1 MQINNYDAFFKE
13 RIMIKKKST
22 PANIRKIDELNTAI
36 VCNDFNA
43 IHEILITNLDVNVP
57 DSHGVFPV
65 MYAVQYGNANALISL
80 IRHGANINV
89 IDKRNGYSLL
99 MKALT
104 DKYIPNRYL
113 IIVLL
118 LKNGTDVNIISRTS
132 KTALYLAKL
141 YHPKYID
148 LLKRYGAEY

>member
-1 MQINNYDAFFKE
+1 MLTRLYGLFIF
-13 RIMIKKKST
+13 
-22 PANIRKIDELNTAI
+22 
-36 VCNDFNA
+36 C
-43 IHEILITNLDVNVP
+43 DVNKYVSGDNLSP
-57 DSHGVFPV
+57 HLCCKYFRYPI
-65 MYAVQYGNANALISL
+65 MYAVEYGNANALISL
-80 IRHGANINV
+80 LRRGANPNV
-89 IDKRNGYSLL
+89 VDKKYGYTPL

-141 YHPKYID
+141 NHPRYVH
-148 LLKRYGAEY
+148 LLKMYGAEY

>member
-1 MQINNYDAFFKE
+1 
-13 RIMIKKKST
+13 
-22 PANIRKIDELNTAI
+22 
-36 VCNDFNA
+36 
-43 IHEILITNLDVNVP
+43 VNVP

-99 MKALT
+99 MKALG
-104 DKYIPNRYL
+104 KQKIPNQYL

-118 LKNGTDVNIISRTS
+118 LKNGADVNIIGHDS

-141 YHPKYID
+141 YHIKYIE

>member
-1 MQINNYDAFFKE
+1 
-13 RIMIKKKST
+13 MIRKKKSSR
-22 PANIRKIDELNTAI
+22 NIRKIDELNTAI
-36 VCNDFNA
+36 AINDTET
-43 IHEILITNLDVNVP
+43 IHELLINNIDLNCG
-57 DSHGVFPV
+57 DSHGAYPI
-65 MYAVQYGNANALISL
+65 MYAVEYGNANALISL
-80 IRHGANINV
+80 LRRGANPNV
-89 IDKRNGYSLL
+89 VDKKYGYTPL

>member
-1 MQINNYDAFFKE
+1 
-13 RIMIKKKST
+13 MIRKKKSSR
-22 PANIRKIDELNTAI
+22 NIRKIDELNTAI
-36 VCNDFNA
+36 AINDTET
-43 IHEILITNLDVNVP
+43 IHELLINNIDLNCG
-57 DSHGVFPV
+57 DSHGAYPI
-65 MYAVQYGNANALISL
+65 MYAVEYGNANALISL
-80 IRHGANINV
+80 LRRGANPNV
-89 IDKRNGYSLL
+89 VDKKYGYTPL

-141 YHPKYID
+141 NHPRYVH
-148 LLKRYGAEY
+148 LLKMYGAEY

>member
-1 MQINNYDAFFKE
+1 MHFKE
-13 RIMIKKKST
+13 KIMIKKKST

-99 MKALT
+99 MKALG
-104 DKYIPNRYL
+104 KQKIPNQYL

-118 LKNGTDVNIISRTS
+118 LKNGADVNIIGHDS

-141 YHPKYID
+141 YHIKYIE